1 MSPSGLH
8 SMRLMVERY
17 CVTPCTL
24 YRGGVLLNPQPTMRD
39 GSCLRC
45 RIKDDKQTRIEGAD
59 ATQTM
64 MRWLITLPNS
74 VDVRDQDHLRA
85 RDREYVLAPIANPDS
100 DSPRNKCYA
109 YALYTLDANGNPS
122 RYLLWPTPCAIQ
134 RNTRTSDSMG
144 GFTDGFVTI
153 SPDSQTCRIGIQQ
166 RTIPPQVGQGRIESD
181 VRWLIYFQPGTDV
194 RAGDQVIA
202 FGAMY
207 AVTAILGPVSFGLEF
222 AVEAVTFQ

>member
-39 GSCLRC
+39 GSPLRC

-59 ATQTM
+59 VTQTM

-74 VDVRDQDHLRA
+74 VDVRDQDHLRT

-109 YALYTLDANGNPS
+109 YALYPLDADGNPGQVL
-122 RYLLWPTPCAIQ
+122 YLRPNCVVNVTRSGVAVPNMTDVSVQVMPAGVMNLNMQGVQFTTDIEADPGTVALPTSWQMNDVMTLVGAPAFQ
-134 RNTRTSDSMG
+134 MQGYTVLSA
-144 GFTDGFVTI
+144 
-153 SPDSQTCRIGIQQ
+153 
-166 RTIPPQVGQGRIESD
+166 IPPYPMD
-181 VRWLIYFQPGTDV
+181 PLPRWKIRVDGYL
-194 RAGDQVIA
+194 R
-202 FGAMY
+202 
-207 AVTAILGPVSFGLEF
+207 
-222 AVEAVTFQ
+222 